1 MSNQFL
7 SDVTAVAAPKA
18 RDLWFLG
25 NSMKVHKDGG
35 DTGGQFALI
44 ETRLKPGSEPPL
56 HVHQHEDET
65 FLVLEGELKLIAGG
79 EERILRPG
87 ESLFA
92 PRRIPHTFQVLTPEV
107 HMIGVITPAGFEEFF
122 RALGE
127 PKQDGRGPDPRRIAS
142 RERVA
147 EVSARFGVRLV

>member
-1 MSNQFL
+1 MK
-7 SDVTAVAAPKA
+7 DVTTVLAGNA

-25 NSMKVHKDGG
+25 NSVKVHKDGA

-44 ETRLKPGSEPPL
+44 ETRLKPGSEPPM

-65 FLVLEGELKLIAGG
+65 FLVLEGQLKLTVGG
-79 EERILRPG
+79 EELILHPG
-87 ESLFA
+87 ESAFA
-92 PRRIPHTFQVLTPEV
+92 PRQVPHTFQILTPEV
-107 HMIGVITPAGFEEFF
+107 HTIGVITPAGFEEFF

-127 PKQDGRGPDPRRIAS
+127 PKQDGRGPDPRLIAS

-147 EVSARFGVRLV
+147 EMSARFGVRLV